1 VTALSDL
8 QGCQSTID
16 SGWSIVAAPLLVS
29 AIDSALGVPAPDGSP
44 AAISGQASAY
54 QKASATCKQVADN
67 LNDVARNKLPAAW
80 RGDVAETASEAVSA
94 LSDEATTT
102 SGVLS
107 QAGEALQAWA
117 DNLTTAQRNDS
128 SGRGSLQSA
137 KGRLGPLG
145 GWLSSFIELGDM
157 EDFAIAVAEA
167 QSGIASMVSAASL
180 AQNSAEDTSATLNAL
195 AGRARASQVN
205 ASGLD
210 PLDAVVLATEQ
221 NAASDG
227 GGSVL
232 TAAELARASQLLN
245 GMSPAQQRQFE
256 ELLADAKSPAEA
268 AYLMKA
274 LAAGNSLAT
283 IEQFDKLIHPYG
295 NNLSWLS
302 QHLAPDLAQ
311 GTYDG
316 QSVYYTPDKQKPG
329 YVFVNPIYTQG
340 GVNDCV
346 AASTVVALANLD
358 PVYMLKLTTGGHPGV
373 PGSDSVTA
381 FTHRLQTA
389 YISNYQQGQRADGDP
404 GVYPKVDGGLAS
416 SGENLL
422 ANSDLGT
429 ATGTSYHYVSLNGSG
444 DNQAILPKVEQTVD
458 SGQPVPIDVVSANG
472 KSAHQMV
479 IIGASGNELEIY
491 NPWGSTHWVTTQ
503 QFVNNQ
509 LGSAA
514 PGGNMP
520 IAFALEMPS

>member
-54 QKASATCKQVADN
+54 QKASATCKQVADQ

-94 LSDEATTT
+94 LSDEATATAA
-102 SGVLS
+102 VLS
-107 QAGEALQAWA
+107 QAGEALHAWA
-117 DNLTTAQRNDS
+117 DNLTTAQHNDS
-128 SGRGSLQSA
+128 SGRGTLQSA

-145 GWLSSFIELGDM
+145 GWLSSFIEVGDP
-157 EDFAIAVAEA
+157 EDFVIAVAEA
-167 QSGIASMVSAASL
+167 QSGIATMVNAASL
-180 AQNSAEDTSATLNAL
+180 AQNSAEDTAATLNAL
-195 AGRARASQVN
+195 AGQARASRVS

-210 PLDAVVLATEQ
+210 PLDA
-221 NAASDG
+221 ASDG
-227 GGSVL
+227 GGSIL

-245 GMSPAQQRQFE
+245 GMTPAQQREFE

-274 LAAGNSLAT
+274 LAAGNSLAA

-295 NNLSWLS
+295 DNLAWLS

-311 GTYDG
+311 DTYDG
-316 QSVYYTPDKQKPG
+316 QAEYYTPDKGKPG
-329 YVFVNPIYTQG
+329 WYFQWPTYTQG
-340 GVNDCV
+340 EVGDCV
-346 AASTVVALANLD
+346 AASTVVAQANLD
-358 PVYMLKLTTGGHPGV
+358 PVYMLKLTTGDQPGV
-373 PGSDSVTA
+373 AGSDTQTA
-381 FTHRLQTA
+381 FIHRLQTA
-389 YISNYQQGQRADGDP
+389 YISNYQQGQRADG
-404 GVYPKVDGGLAS
+404 GGIYPKVDDGL
-416 SGENLL
+416 GEPGINLL
-422 ANSDLGT
+422 ANSDLGS
-429 ATGTSYHYVSLNGSG
+429 ATGTAYHYVSLNGSS
-444 DNQAILPKVEQTVD
+444 DNLAILPKVEQSVD
-458 SGQPVPIDVVSANG
+458 SGQPVPIDVTG
-472 KSAHQMV
+472 PGGAHQMV

-520 IAFALEMPS
+520 TAAALEIPS